1 METEQ
6 IVHDASLSSLGK
18 SHFTS
23 YVQLRGSVPAFWSQ
37 DPRQVPK
44 PPIMS
49 KKIKG
54 INEILDRVL

>member
-1 METEQ
+1 MKLKQ
-6 IVHDASLSSLGK
+6 NKLFMMLHLSSLGK

-37 DPRQVPK
+37 DPKQVPK

-49 KKIKG
+49 KE
-54 INEILDRVL
+54 NLND

>member
-1 METEQ
+1 VETEQ
-6 IVHDASLSSLGK
+6 IAHDASLSSLGK

-37 DPRQVPK
+37 DPKQVPK

-49 KKIKG
+49 K
-54 INEILDRVL
+54 